1 MSEKFQSTERKIS
14 AETKKIIL
22 QLELCKL
29 YQLDFRTFV
38 RIKWGEKGKKG
49 APQKDFLCSFNNKMI
64 IFF

>member
-38 RIKWGEKGKKG
+38 RIKWGEKRL
-49 APQKDFLCSFNNKMI
+49 FLCGFDNKMI
-64 IFF
+64 IFFNF